1 MDFGKQ
7 VDLLEFLKNGQ
18 FLYWTCLIV
27 MASQIQKEHSI
38 EHLLSCFTVVLM
50 VLFLKPKLLKQ
61 HKTT

>member
-27 MASQIQKEHSI
+27 YGQPDTKGAFH
-38 EHLLSCFTVVLM
+38 
-50 VLFLKPKLLKQ
+50 
-61 HKTT
+61 

>member
-18 FLYWTCLIV
+18 FLYWTCLI